1 MWNTF
6 SKKRQSKSLAA
17 QLRGNV
23 NVGNVNA
30 GGNRVNYCDDEEE
43 SSSSSGSDDSISR
56 DVPAAPNATNHRT
69 NNDSNDDNDDDSV
82 VQQQVQV
89 QQQRIYNRQRLDA
102 CTLFFSDLS
111 FFFGSTMYL
120 WLAVS
125 ESSQTKFY
133 GNSYYAGTTI
143 EANSEYSEFLEDQTI
158 FAFNNIFDINDNSNN
173 NNDDF
178 DYDYTSQV
186 SLYMMYGF
194 IASLLFCVTGLF
206 KMCLANSDHWCD
218 RLPYLFMV
226 LASILGMISSSIIRL
241 YPFISNILFCI
252 EIHLFALQAATM
264 VLGRFQTTG
273 TGTGSTPNIITT
285 TTTTPSDG
293 EHLTTITIAATKLK
307 FPWIRFIGGDILF
320 LIATLTGIAVSYL
333 YLLDYIIIGD
343 DNEGEDDSNEDY
355 NNNDNDTTNVSEDY
369 NDTISL
375 YLSIISAGLWWLSSI
390 MYLMETFFNK
400 LLVCQITKEEEEDVD
415 IDHENKSSKSSNRF
429 RFTTRNSNRK
439 TTPTTTNNIYN
450 NQNDDDDDDTGS
462 VISSW
467 TVGPGPKNKEHITKS
482 SLDDIFGLPVHRT
495 KANMTYY

>member
-30 GGNRVNYCDDEEE
+30 GGNGVNYCDDEKE

-56 DVPAAPNATNHRT
+56 DVPAAPNATNHSRT
-69 NNDSNDDNDDDSV
+69 NNDSNDDDDDSV
-82 VQQQVQV
+82 VQQAQV
-89 QQQRIYNRQRLDA
+89 QQQRIYNKQRLDA

-125 ESSQTKFY
+125 ESCQTILY
-133 GNSYYAGTTI
+133 GNSTSI
-143 EANSEYSEFLEDQTI
+143 EEAEAYNNMNYIDFFYDQTI
-158 FAFNNIFDINDNSNN
+158 FTFNNIFEINDNN
-173 NNDDF
+173 NNDN
-178 DYDYTSQV
+178 YDYTSQV

-206 KMCLANSDHWCD
+206 KICLATADHWCD

-252 EIHLFALQAATM
+252 EIHLFALQAATL
-264 VLGRFQTTG
+264 VLSRFKTG
-273 TGTGSTPNIITT
+273 PPPNIITT
-285 TTTTPSDG
+285 TTPTPSDG
-293 EHLTTITIAATKLK
+293 EHLTTITIATK

-320 LIATLTGIAVSYL
+320 LIATLTGIAYHESNVNKGL
-333 YLLDYIIIGD
+333 VQ
-343 DNEGEDDSNEDY
+343 DNTE
-355 NNNDNDTTNVSEDY
+355 
-369 NDTISL
+369 
-375 YLSIISAGLWWLSSI
+375 
-390 MYLMETFFNK
+390 
-400 LLVCQITKEEEEDVD
+400 ITKEEEEEEDVD
-415 IDHENKSSKSSNRF
+415 IDHENKSSKSSNMF

-439 TTPTTTNNIYN
+439 TTATTTNNIYN
-450 NQNDDDDDDTGS
+450 NQNNYNNNVKDDDDDDDTGS

-467 TVGPGPKNKEHITKS
+467 TVGPGPKNKDHITKS
-482 SLDDIFGLPVHRT
+482 SLDDIFGRPVHRT